1 LLFIFYLF
9 TGTLEKAF
17 TTLRELA
24 VENGAPADIEMIQM
38 RDFDKTIV
46 FGMPGTLAKMETGD
60 FPPPEPV
67 VVEQEDGDGDE
78 DSDEDSD
85 DDE

>member
-1 LLFIFYLF
+1 M
-9 TGTLEKAF
+9 EKAF
-17 TTLRELA
+17 TSLRDLA
-24 VENGAPADIEMIQM
+24 VENGASADIEMIQM
-38 RDFDKTIV
+38 RQGDKVIV

-67 VVEQEDGDGDE
+67 VVEDEEEDADGDADG
-78 DSDEDSD
+78 D

>member
-1 LLFIFYLF
+1 
-9 TGTLEKAF
+9 
-17 TTLRELA
+17 
-24 VENGAPADIEMIQM
+24 MIQM
-38 RDFDKTIV
+38 RQGDKVIV

-67 VVEQEDGDGDE
+67 VVEDEEEDADGDADG
-78 DSDEDSD
+78 D

>member
-1 LLFIFYLF
+1 LLFILF
-9 TGTLEKAF
+9 IGTLEKAF

-38 RDFDKTIV
+38 REGDKTIV
-46 FGMPGTLAKMETGD
+46 FGMPGTLAMMEAGD

-67 VVEQEDGDGDE
+67 VVEEEDDGDE
-78 DSDEDSD
+78 
-85 DDE
+85 

>member
-1 LLFIFYLF
+1 VLFII
-9 TGTLEKAF
+9 GTLEKAF

-24 VENGAPADIEMIQM
+24 VENGASAAIEMIQM
-38 RDFDKTIV
+38 REGDKTIV

-67 VVEQEDGDGDE
+67 VVEEEDGGDGDGD
-78 DSDEDSD
+78 DE
-85 DDE
+85 